1 MLKKIL
7 TIIITVFALIGCNN
21 NQNNEQ
27 INANQSNQS
36 NQNKTEEE
44 MGYISELNEN
54 VTRTKVTYKNRYG
67 LYVAAD
73 LYYLNDI
80 DKTKKYPAIIVGAP
94 YGGVKEQGPSVYG
107 NELALRGFVVLAFD
121 QSFMGESGGF
131 PRNVSSPDIFV
142 ENFSASVDYL
152 GLQEFVDREKIG
164 VIGICG
170 SAGFSLSAAQTDT
183 RIKAIT
189 VVSGGD
195 VSASRDFLSKEDL
208 QKAKERL
215 SLQRWVDA
223 ENGYPEYIPFFPEE
237 PLEEVP
243 ANLEEPM
250 SVWFRF
256 YALKRGHHTNALGG
270 FTTTSGLSMMNFR
283 LLDFIDE
290 ISPRPILFVIGDR
303 AHSRSSSEG
312 IYRAAAE
319 PKEIYIVEDADH
331 IDLYDRVDRIPFDKL
346 EDFFNTNLK

>member
-1 MLKKIL
+1 MKSKQTLIF
-7 TIIITVFALIGCNN
+7 IIIAIALINCSN
-21 NQNNEQ
+21 NQN
-27 INANQSNQS
+27 

-67 LYVAAD
+67 LDVTAD
-73 LYYLNDI
+73 LYYSKDI

-94 YGGVKEQGPSVYG
+94 YGGVKEQGPCVYG
-107 NELALRGFVVLAFD
+107 NELALRGFIVLAFD
-121 QSFMGESGGF
+121 QSFMGESGGS

-164 VIGICG
+164 IVGICG
-170 SAGFSLSAAQTDT
+170 SGGFALSAAQMDT
-183 RIKAIT
+183 RIKAIAT
-189 VVSGGD
+189 TSMYD
-195 VSASRDFLSKEDL
+195 ISAARNRFSKEDL
-208 QKAKERL
+208 QKEKERL

-223 ENGYPEYIPFFPEE
+223 ENGYPEYIPSFPKE
-237 PLEEVP
+237 PLDEMPE
-243 ANLEEPM
+243 NLDELTAE
-250 SVWFRF
+250 WFRF

-270 FTTTSGLSMMNFR
+270 FTTTSGLSMINFR

-290 ISPRPILFVIGDR
+290 ISPRPILFIMGDR
-303 AHSRSSSEG
+303 AHSRFFSEDA
-312 IYRAAAE
+312 YEAAAE
-319 PKEIYIVEDADH
+319 PKEIYIVEDAEH
-331 IDLYDRVDRIPFDKL
+331 IDLYDRVDKIPFDKL

>member
-1 MLKKIL
+1 MKSKKQTLIF
-7 TIIITVFALIGCNN
+7 IIIAIALINCSN
-21 NQNNEQ
+21 NQN
-27 INANQSNQS
+27 

-67 LYVAAD
+67 LDVAAD
-73 LYYLNDI
+73 LYYSKDI

-94 YGGVKEQGPSVYG
+94 YGGVKEQGPCVYG
-107 NELALRGFVVLAFD
+107 NELALRGFIVLAFD

-164 VIGICG
+164 IVGICG
-170 SAGFSLSAAQTDT
+170 SGGFALSAAQMDT
-183 RIKAIT
+183 RIKAIAT
-189 VVSGGD
+189 TSMYD
-195 VSASRDFLSKEDL
+195 ISAARNRFSKEDL
-208 QKAKERL
+208 QKEKERL

-223 ENGYPEYIPFFPEE
+223 ENGYPEYIPSFPKE
-237 PLEEVP
+237 PLDEMPE
-243 ANLEEPM
+243 NLDELTAE
-250 SVWFRF
+250 WFRF

-283 LLDFIDE
+283 LLDFIKE
-290 ISPRPILFVIGDR
+290 ISPRPILFIMGDR
-303 AHSRSSSEG
+303 AHSRFFSEDA
-312 IYRAAAE
+312 YEAAAE
-319 PKEIYIVEDADH
+319 PKEIYIVEDAEH